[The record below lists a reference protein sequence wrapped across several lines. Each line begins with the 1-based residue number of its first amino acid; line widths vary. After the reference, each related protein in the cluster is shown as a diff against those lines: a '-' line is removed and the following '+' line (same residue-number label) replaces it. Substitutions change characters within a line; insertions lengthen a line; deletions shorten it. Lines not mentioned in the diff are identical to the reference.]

1 MSMHVF
7 RAAAAVA
14 VLAVG
19 GAASADIIN
28 IAADMGNSEHGLGN
42 FSGTIEYN
50 FLSGDSGQL
59 IISLTNTSEPSNG
72 GFITALLFNIGAP
85 QRSGTDTAS
94 LVFSTYPDFVT
105 IAGPGI
111 SGAPYGL
118 FDAGAGLG
126 GTFQGG
132 GSPQGGIPVGQT
144 GILEFLIDSPFASVL
159 SASSFISGPNEF
171 NFLVRFRGFEDGGS
185 DKVPVPVPGSVFL
198 LGLGAI
204 AVSSR
209 RRRAC

>member
-1 MSMHVF
+1 MSRYLF

-14 VLAVG
+14 VLSLG

-28 IAADMGNSEHGLGN
+28 IAADVGSSEHGLGD

-50 FLSGDSGQL
+50 FLSGNNGQL
-59 IISLTNTSEPSNG
+59 IVSLTNTSEPTNG

-85 QRSGTDTAS
+85 ERSGTDTAS
-94 LVFSTYPDFVT
+94 LVFTNYPDFVT
-105 IAGPGI
+105 IPGPGI
-111 SGAPYGL
+111 NGSPYGL

-126 GTFQGG
+126 AQFEGG
-132 GSPQGGIPVGQT
+132 GNPNLGVAVGQT
-144 GILEFLIDSPFASVL
+144 GVFEFLVNSPFASVL
-159 SASSFISGPNEF
+159 SAASFISGPNDF
-171 NFLVRFRGFEDGGS
+171 NFLVRFRGFNDGGS

-209 RRRAC
+209 RRRHG